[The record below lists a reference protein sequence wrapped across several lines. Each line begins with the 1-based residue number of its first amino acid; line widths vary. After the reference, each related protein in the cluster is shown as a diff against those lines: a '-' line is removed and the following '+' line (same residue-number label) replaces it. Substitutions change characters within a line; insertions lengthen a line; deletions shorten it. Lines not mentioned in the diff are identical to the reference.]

1 MDYGGCG
8 TTQVV
13 NLFLEKEIEYGFVKS
28 TRQTCLLTSLLVYT
42 IIELSNSRRY
52 SIMAGRRRKVVAK
65 NYNEL
70 IAKEKEV
77 LAKLETDA
85 VDIRTKI
92 KEKRAEIKKLEK
104 AKVAYD
110 EQKAEEEKAKKMK
123 EVAEM
128 IVASDKSLDEIK
140 EFLGK

>member
-1 MDYGGCG
+1 M
-8 TTQVV
+8 V
-13 NLFLEKEIEYGFVKS
+13 
-28 TRQTCLLTSLLVYT
+28 
-42 IIELSNSRRY
+42 
-52 SIMAGRRRKVVAK
+52 GRRRKVVAK
-65 NYNEL
+65 NYEEL

-77 LAKLETDA
+77 LAKLEADA

-110 EQKAEEEKAKKMK
+110 EQKAEEEKAQKMK

>member
-1 MDYGGCG
+1 
-8 TTQVV
+8 
-13 NLFLEKEIEYGFVKS
+13 
-28 TRQTCLLTSLLVYT
+28 
-42 IIELSNSRRY
+42 
-52 SIMAGRRRKVVAK
+52 MAGRRRKVVAK
-65 NYNEL
+65 NYDEL
-70 IAKEKEV
+70 IAKEKEA
-77 LAKLETDA
+77 LEKLETDA